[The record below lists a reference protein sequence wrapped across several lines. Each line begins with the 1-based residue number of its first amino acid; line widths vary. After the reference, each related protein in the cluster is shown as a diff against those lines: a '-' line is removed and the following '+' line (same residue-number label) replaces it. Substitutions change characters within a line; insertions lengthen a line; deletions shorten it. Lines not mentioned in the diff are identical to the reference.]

1 MRYQDKGWEIEMSDL
16 RNRTFSIWESRHI
29 KELKLDYWMSFEFA
43 HFAQDWKVHLCLH
56 WKVAR
61 YCEWH
66 WVEEVH
72 ILLRANQP
80 RDLPARCFIILSN
93 NVPPANLVGFEHVC
107 CDVLQGWT
115 SATGKGT
122 VTMRTEWALRTRAPV
137 NPTKYLRCVP
147 MLNLMQL
154 RSSFLDWYLYQPL
167 EMIKRSFLIPLSLP
181 GLVFAWFRRL
191 WVGAGDSLHWWG
203 GD

>member
-1 MRYQDKGWEIEMSDL
+1 MIGSWNINLLFATRPWVQQHLCGRRRTQAGLKRWWVFIEHNSYQIWSMRYQDKGWEIEMSDL

-43 HFAQDWKVHLCLH
+43 HFAQDCKPHLCLH

-72 ILLRANQP
+72 ILLRADQP

-93 NVPPANLVGFEHVC
+93 SVPPANLGSC
-107 CDVLQGWT
+107 
-115 SATGKGT
+115 
-122 VTMRTEWALRTRAPV
+122 
-137 NPTKYLRCVP
+137 NPGV
-147 MLNLMQL
+147 
-154 RSSFLDWYLYQPL
+154 
-167 EMIKRSFLIPLSLP
+167 
-181 GLVFAWFRRL
+181 
-191 WVGAGDSLHWWG
+191 
-203 GD
+203 